1 MESDLYNQ
9 FLKSQDKLYRFSV
22 SLARN
27 QSDAE
32 DVYQEALIKI
42 WELRGDW
49 GKWLSFEAY
58 AMRILRNTF
67 LNFKKKSG
75 KQAFISIDE
84 YNEIP
89 QQNETDRNIILSDL
103 RMTFANLIRNLPEV
117 QRNILH
123 LREIEELEYRE
134 IGEILEI
141 SESQVKVY
149 LFRGRQS
156 IKNKLKSHVTR

>member
-1 MESDLYNQ
+1 MESNLYNQ
-9 FLKSQDKLYRFSV
+9 FLKIQDKLYRFSV
-22 SLARN
+22 SLARSL
-27 QSDAE
+27 SDAE

-49 GKWLSFEAY
+49 EKWLNFEAY

-67 LNFKKKSG
+67 LNYKKKNA
-75 KQAFISIDE
+75 KQAFISIDD
-84 YNEIP
+84 YSEIP